1 MMERAQRG
9 AGIGCG
15 HRGPETGPLPSCKQR
30 LAAVMQG
37 LHVSCGMGGVMIK
50 MKLKMKKKHVVSK
63 RKKK

>member
-1 MMERAQRG
+1 MMERAWRG

-15 HRGPETGPLPSCKQR
+15 RCGPETGPFPPCKQR
-30 LAAVMQG
+30 LTVVMQG
-37 LHVSCGMGGVMIK
+37 LHALCGMGGVMIK